1 MGVSERR
8 TIEIAVF
15 DITEYDSGW
24 PPEHLPSFMVWLEEQ
39 VGKIPEECRSSAR
52 IQISGSQDDY
62 ESSCRGNIV
71 INYSRPENDDEYA
84 RRCEKEIDQRVQE
97 AYRLK
102 QQIASAQA
110 RLEELK

>member
-1 MGVSERR
+1 MR
-8 TIEIAVF
+8 TDVVLRA
-15 DITEYDSGW
+15 TGTWSKWW
-24 PPEHLPSFMVWLEEQ
+24 PPTGAHQFVCWLEAQIER
-39 VGKIPEECRSSAR
+39 IPPEYRPTAK
-52 IQISGSQDDY
+52 IQIDAEQEY
-62 ESSCRGNIV
+62 PESSCNPI
-71 INYSRPENDDEYA
+71 ITIFYERPENDDEYA